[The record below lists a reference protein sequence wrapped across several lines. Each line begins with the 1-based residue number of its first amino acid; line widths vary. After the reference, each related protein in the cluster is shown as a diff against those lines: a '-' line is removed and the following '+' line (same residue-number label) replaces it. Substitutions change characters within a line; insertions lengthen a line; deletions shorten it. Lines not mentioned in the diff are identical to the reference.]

1 MHSDLYQ
8 LIELGLGVLMLL
20 GLGVG
25 AKLLF
30 WDLPARWFGR
40 SERRIT
46 QLEERYV
53 RMLEAVLEQRDRLDE
68 YEDRL
73 EFDED
78 SGNGSLNGRDTPTP
92 ATPV

>member
-53 RMLEAVLEQRDRLDE
+53 RMLEAATCGCSRRCLNSATAWTSTTS
-68 YEDRL
+68 
-73 EFDED
+73 D
-78 SGNGSLNGRDTPTP
+78 SSSTRIP
-92 ATPV
+92 ATDR